1 MTAEGSVRL
10 RPLELDDIVR
20 VRDWRNLPEI
30 REWMYTDHEI
40 SIEEHARWFGQ
51 AMSDEARR
59 YWIIELDGEPV
70 GLANLYDISPRH
82 GTAYWAFYLADARV
96 RGRGVGSAAE
106 RFVLRY
112 AFAELG
118 LDKLCCEVLAT
129 NEGVV
134 RMHERYGFQRDGLLR
149 QHIRK
154 GGERVD
160 VVSLSVLREEWAASR
175 WATDA

>member
-82 GTAYWAFYLADARV
+82 GTAYWAFYLAD
-96 RGRGVGSAAE
+96 
-106 RFVLRY
+106 
-112 AFAELG
+112 
-118 LDKLCCEVLAT
+118 
-129 NEGVV
+129 
-134 RMHERYGFQRDGLLR
+134 LLR

-154 GGERVD
+154 GDERVD